1 MAGKSEMAL
10 SASFCFASFLVPE
23 VPAVECVDFLHQ
35 ERKSAPEVLPKIA
48 PKLVRIAN
56 PL

>member
-1 MAGKSEMAL
+1 MAGKFEMGL
-10 SASFCFASFLVPE
+10 PASFRFASFFVPE

-35 ERKSAPEVLPKIA
+35 ERKGALEVLPKIA
-48 PKLVRIAN
+48 PKFVRIAN